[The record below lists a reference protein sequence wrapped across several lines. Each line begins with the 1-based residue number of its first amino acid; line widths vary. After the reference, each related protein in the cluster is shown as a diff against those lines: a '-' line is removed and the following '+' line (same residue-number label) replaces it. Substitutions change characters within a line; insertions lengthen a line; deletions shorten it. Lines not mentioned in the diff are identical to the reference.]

1 MPVKALVEVR
11 SGLAWDTQQDPEET
25 QTLRQI
31 EQRVAGG
38 VGESWQLREGRNV
51 QQRVAWGSSPNTISV
66 PNSPGVLQAEH
77 VLRSLVKE
85 VAGELRAPFLPFSLF
100 SRCLA
105 PSPPQLSDS
114 AKAST
119 VLERHS
125 SSPSPHS

>member
-51 QQRVAWGSSPNTISV
+51 QQRVA
-66 PNSPGVLQAEH
+66 L
-77 VLRSLVKE
+77 
-85 VAGELRAPFLPFSLF
+85 
-100 SRCLA
+100 
-105 PSPPQLSDS
+105 
-114 AKAST
+114 
-119 VLERHS
+119 
-125 SSPSPHS
+125 SPSLCPTPQESCRLSMYFEVW